1 MIWAYC
7 RVAEGEKGEL
17 MLLWAWC
24 RVAEGEKAS

>member
-17 MLLWAWC
+17 ILLWAWC